1 MFMQNVPDQVATN
14 GIAKSESRLRRTWSN
29 CEQVHPNS
37 AVAICEIR
45 KLTLFKRLLLL
56 TSSSCCHGS
65 LASQLCPV
73 SLLCCYLMQVPFQ

>member
-45 KLTLFKRLLLL
+45 KLTLFKRCCCSHQARAATDRLRR
-56 TSSSCCHGS
+56 SSVQFRFC
-65 LASQLCPV
+65 AAI
-73 SLLCCYLMQVPFQ
+73 